1 MTRETAIA
9 HRQRAADLRAQ
20 AHDAHGDER
29 EELLAAADKAQ
40 ATGERQR
47 AILAGRSARMAGRVE
62 QSAPVVLSLDEAAQ
76 HLPASAR
83 AAPHALKAF
92 FERAHPV
99 SKDDRAIGVALYVN
113 EARPS
118 GKVSVRFALRV
129 LPKGGTPRGLG
140 DGKVEPCSAKRSE
153 PWSAKGLSEITS
165 EQLTK
170 WMAEDQLLYPAQE

>member
-9 HRQRAADLRAQ
+9 HLQRAADLRAQ

-29 EELLAAADKAQ
+29 EELRAAADEAQ

-47 AILAGRSARMAGRVE
+47 AILAARLAGAAGRVE
-62 QSAPVVLSLDEAAQ
+62 ERAPVVLSLDEAAQ
-76 HLPASAR
+76 HLPSSAR
-83 AAPHALKAF
+83 KAPHALKAF

-129 LPKGGTPRGLG
+129 LPGHCPSARAPPVPARAPSPCALGLYASCL
-140 DGKVEPCSAKRSE
+140 CSPFCSM
-153 PWSAKGLSEITS
+153 WSASI
-165 EQLTK
+165 
-170 WMAEDQLLYPAQE
+170 